1 MRRYLVPKE
10 YITEECAVLSSV
22 SWQAPCKSET
32 TNFSSRFPCLGEYL
46 PQIRGELN

>member
-10 YITEECAVLSSV
+10 YITGECAVLNSV

-32 TNFSSRFPCLGEYL
+32 THFSTHFVCLGEYL
-46 PQIRGELN
+46 PQIQGELN